1 MAINVKKAAAGNAPA
16 TGTPKQ
22 PRGRTFTAGP
32 DIVSK
37 ERGGLGGAA
46 YGENHYTGPSSAPMN
61 AIPQSPMGAALKVSD
76 DGVLAALV
84 AGGSAKNKTGD
95 LQGSPQTRP
104 VDASPFAPTHG
115 AVRQQAD
122 YSSIGRPTLPASL
135 SDDESEPDRQP

>member
-1 MAINVKKAAAGNAPA
+1 MAITVKKAAKGNAPN
-16 TGTPKQ
+16 TGMPKQ

-37 ERGGLGGAA
+37 EKSGGGA
-46 YGENHYTGPSSAPMN
+46 YGENHFAGASSSTMDKV
-61 AIPQSPMGAALKVSD
+61 PQSPMAAALKVAD

-115 AVRQQAD
+115 AVRQQNPDAVFGKA
-122 YSSIGRPTLPASL
+122 SLPASL
-135 SDDESEPDRQP
+135 SDDESEPVRQP